1 MRVMKQF
8 IQKLCLLA
16 LAAGFLFCACGAGTA
31 RLPQGCAIDGQN
43 VSGMSVPCAR
53 RLLLRRQREE
63 LAGRTFTVRVG
74 GRAYVFRPPELAVR
88 SDLSAVLAR
97 AQREGGS
104 HTLQKQLYL
113 RGEERILRGICD
125 ELYRPSSP
133 ARAEFIKGAAQPVR
147 YVAERRGRFVDG
159 KALRAA
165 VEEAL
170 AAWECE
176 ACGRVVAVVPAFT
189 LKDARAQM
197 APLSSFTTCYSEENA
212 SRAHNIALAARKLDG
227 AYIRAGGVLSFNAA
241 VGERT
246 ARAGFAEAPVIRG
259 GEYVSGV
266 GGGVCQVSTTL
277 YNAALLAGL
286 SAAEVH
292 PHSLAVGYVPPSR
305 DAMVSGAD
313 CDLKLKNDLA
323 GGVRIAVHAG
333 AGQLTVS
340 VYGRRSPY
348 RYAIES
354 AVTAVLPP
362 PAPEV
367 RQGRQE
373 RELRPAKEGLISEA
387 YLVRRGP
394 GGEET
399 RTLLRSDR
407 YAPVRAVLER
417 AAGAEN
423 ITGRALKII

>member
-1 MRVMKQF
+1 M
-8 IQKLCLLA
+8 
-16 LAAGFLFCACGAGTA
+16 
-31 RLPQGCAIDGQN
+31 
-43 VSGMSVPCAR
+43 
-53 RLLLRRQREE
+53 
-63 LAGRTFTVRVG
+63 
-74 GRAYVFRPPELAVR
+74 
-88 SDLSAVLAR
+88 
-97 AQREGGS
+97 
-104 HTLQKQLYL
+104 
-113 RGEERILRGICD
+113 
-125 ELYRPSSP
+125 
-133 ARAEFIKGAAQPVR
+133 R

-197 APLSSFTTCYSEENA
+197 APLSSFTTCYSEGNA
-212 SRAHNIALAARKLDG
+212 ARAHNIALAARKLDG

-323 GGVRIAVHAG
+323 GGVRIAVHAE

-367 RQGRQE
+367 RQGQRE
-373 RELRPAKEGLISEA
+373 RELRPAKEGMVSEA
-387 YLVRRGP
+387 YLIRRGP
-394 GGEET
+394 GGAQT